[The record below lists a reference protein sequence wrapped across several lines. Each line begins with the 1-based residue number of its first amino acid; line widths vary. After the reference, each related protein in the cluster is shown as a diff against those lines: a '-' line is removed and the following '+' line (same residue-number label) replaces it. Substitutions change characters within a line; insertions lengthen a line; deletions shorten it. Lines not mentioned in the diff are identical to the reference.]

1 MNTLIIQLK
10 NTGKRYNSNWI
21 FRNMNMELSTGNN
34 YVILGANGSGKSTLM
49 QVIAGNQL
57 CSEGSIV
64 YFSGK
69 EIEAELFFRE
79 ISIAAPYLELVEE
92 FTLRESI
99 RFHSKFKKMRNGM
112 DEEKIIGCCYLGDS
126 SEKQL
131 KYFSSGMKQRV
142 RLALAIL
149 SDTPVLLLDEPC
161 SNLDPKGIEWYRQL
175 VSENKKD
182 RLIIVCSNRQKDEYD
197 FCNVEIN
204 VEDHK

>member
-1 MNTLIIQLK
+1 
-10 NTGKRYNSNWI
+10 
-21 FRNMNMELSTGNN
+21 MNMELSSGNN

-64 YFSGK
+64 YSSGK
-69 EIEAELFFRE
+69 EIGPELFFRE
-79 ISIAAPYLELVEE
+79 ISVAAPYLELIEE

-99 RFHSKFKKMRNGM
+99 RFHSRFKKMRNGM
-112 DEEKIIGCCYLGDS
+112 DEEKIIECCYLGDS

-161 SNLDPKGIEWYRQL
+161 SNLDPRGIEWYRQL

-182 RLIIVCSNRQKDEYD
+182 RLVIVCSNRLKDEYD
-197 FCNVEIN
+197 FCNMEIN
-204 VEDHK
+204 VEAHK